1 MEVKVDSL
9 KLFLEADIS
18 LDAVLPHKEAVIAL
32 AADRLAHNA
41 RMSYAHAR
49 SALADREKLGSTA
62 LGQGVAMPHA
72 MTPHCRR
79 PACALIGLS
88 SPVDFDA
95 PDDGDVDVVLALI
108 WPEGQARTFLQM
120 SSSVNRI
127 LRDPTTLRLVRNS
140 AASDLIRR
148 SILFKAQADRNQYPV
163 DAGSP
168 IKIPG

>member
-1 MEVKVDSL
+1 MDSL

-18 LDAVLPHKEAVIAL
+18 LGAVLPHKDAVIAL
-32 AADRLAHNA
+32 AADRLAEKA
-41 RMSYAHAR
+41 RMSYEQAR

-95 PDDGDVDVVLALI
+95 PDGEDVDVVLALI
-108 WPEGQARTFLQM
+108 WPEGQARKFVEM
-120 SSSVNRI
+120 SSSVSRI
-127 LRDPTTLRLVRNS
+127 LRDPATLRLVRKS
-140 AASDLIRR
+140 ADPDLIRR
-148 SILFKAQADRNQYPV
+148 LILFRAQADTNQHSAEAV
-163 DAGSP
+163 SAMEM
-168 IKIPG
+168 PG